1 MEFTGS
7 GKETGKLF
15 YEDSHLREFDAQV
28 LSCTADGA
36 AYQIVLDQTAFF
48 PEGGGQYADTG
59 YLDGVRVLDV
69 HEKNGVVRHKTD
81 APLEPGSCVHG
92 RIDWEER
99 FEKMQQHTGE
109 HIISGLVHSRF
120 GYNNVGF
127 HLGAD
132 YCTMDFD
139 GPISPEEL
147 RRIEWEANRAVAA
160 NLEIRVS
167 YPSKAELEKLEY
179 RSKIEIEG
187 QVRIVT
193 VPGYD
198 VCACC
203 APHVKR
209 TGEIGLI
216 KLVNRM
222 NYKGG
227 ERITMLCGFR
237 ALRDYE
243 TKLTNA
249 KEIGALLCEK
259 EDRIA
264 EAVRRQKEELER
276 QKYENGRLLQQ
287 ILAYRAK
294 ETPVID
300 PVTVAFA
307 EDLTGSAPREF
318 MNLLLD
324 QGAPVSAVF
333 AGSDDGGYRYVIGS
347 RSRDVRPLGKEL
359 NARFRGRGGGKPEMI
374 QGSLSGKM
382 EEIRECLQ
390 KFEMT
395 DK

>member
-1 MEFTGS
+1 MTR
-7 GKETGKLF
+7 KLF
-15 YEDSHLREFDAQV
+15 YEDSHMRKFEARV
-28 LSCTADGA
+28 LSCQACEKGGGFWT
-36 AYQIVLDQTAFF
+36 VLDQTCFF

-59 YLDGVRVLDV
+59 YLGEIKVVDAQGRDGVVYHRT
-69 HEKNGVVRHKTD
+69 EE
-81 APLEPGSCVHG
+81 ALEPGEAVRG

-109 HIISGLVHSRF
+109 HIVSGLVHSRF

-127 HLGAD
+127 HLGSD

-139 GPISPEEL
+139 GPISAEEL
-147 RRIEWEANRAVAA
+147 RKIEWEANRAAA
-160 NLEIRVS
+160 LDLEVLVQ
-167 YPSKAELEKLEY
+167 YPSKEELEHMEY

-187 QVRIVT
+187 QVRIVS

-209 TGEIGLI
+209 TGEIGMI

-243 TKLTNA
+243 AKLAAA

-259 EDRIA
+259 ENQIA
-264 EAVRRQKEELER
+264 GAVKRQKEELEKQR
-276 QKYENGRLLQQ
+276 YENGRLQHQ

-294 ETPVID
+294 EIRVD
-300 PVTVAFA
+300 EPVTAVFA
-307 EDLTGSAPREF
+307 DDLAGDAPREL
-318 MNLLLD
+318 MNLLLER
-324 QGAPVSAVF
+324 GACVCGVF
-333 AGSDDGGYRYVIGS
+333 TAAKDGGWRYVIGS
-347 RSRDVRPLGKEL
+347 RQTDVRPLGKSL
-359 NARFRGRGGGKPEMI
+359 NSRFEGRGGGKPGMI
-374 QGSLSGKM
+374 QGTLTGGEADIRRAL
-382 EEIRECLQ
+382 EEFGRADVSETQL
-390 KFEMT
+390 
-395 DK
+395 